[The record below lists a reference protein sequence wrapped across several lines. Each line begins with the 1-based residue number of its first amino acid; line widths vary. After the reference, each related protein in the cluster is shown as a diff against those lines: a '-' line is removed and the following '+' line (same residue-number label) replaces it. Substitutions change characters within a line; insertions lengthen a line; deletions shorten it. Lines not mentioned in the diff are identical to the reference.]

1 MSGVSST
8 SSSSNRYWGL
18 ASGLDVDSIVE
29 GLCSDVQ
36 DQIDEAEADEQTLEW
51 EQTAYRDV
59 ITALDDFQDA
69 YLSLTGD
76 NTMAKSSTYTSYTTS
91 SSDTSLITASANAS
105 ADGESQEITVV
116 QSATSAALESSTGIC
131 GSITGTTNLSSVDVS
146 SLEGQSFTMTVGS
159 VTATMTFTSDDVSNA
174 STVEDLINNKLGDTF
189 GTVPEYDSSGNLTG
203 NTTSKVTASID
214 SSTGYL
220 TLSDAT
226 GYESTTFSV
235 ATSTAGSSDS
245 SVDALTT
252 FGLTDGSSNRLGT
265 SVTLDSLLGNTTTTT
280 DEIYVNINGVSVDI
294 GTGSSTLAD
303 AISAINKSDAG
314 VTAAYDS
321 TSDTVSLTSTTSGGS
336 GSVTISDSAVDS
348 TDCSQTTALF
358 SSLNITDTSV
368 SGQDAVISI
377 NGTKY
382 AESSNNF
389 TIEGVTYKINS
400 TVTSNDTSSN
410 TATLSFVQDSSA
422 LETSL
427 ENFISA
433 YNDLVDTITSYTETA
448 PDDDYYP
455 LTDDEKDDMS
465 DSEIETWNDKADD
478 GVIYQDSTLESILTS
493 MRSVLYQSVTLDDGS
508 TISLYDIGITTSDDY
523 TDYGKLEIK
532 DDDLDTFQT
541 AISTNASAIAEL
553 FTQSSDTLLSGTS
566 SNTERTASEGLVD
579 RLSDIIDGATG
590 DVYGTYGSL
599 LQIAGTSTYCT
610 YTNSIYE
617 QIQEKEDEIDDLQDK
632 LSDKQDRL
640 YDEFESLETYMSTAS
655 TQSDLISSM
664 LGS

>member
-36 DQIDEAEADEQTLEW
+36 DQIDEAEADEQTLKW
-51 EQTAYRDV
+51 QQTAYRDV
-59 ITALDDFQDA
+59 ISALDDFQDA

-76 NTMAKSSTYTSYTTS
+76 STMAKSSTYTSYSTS
-91 SSDTSLITASANAS
+91 SSNTSLITATANAS
-105 ADGESQEITVV
+105 ADGASQVIDVI
-116 QSATSAALESSTGIC
+116 QSATSASLESSGAIC
-131 GSITGTTNLSSVDVS
+131 GSITGSTDLSSVDVS
-146 SLEGQSFTMTVGS
+146 SLEGQSFTMTVGG

-189 GTVPEYDSSGNLTG
+189 GTVPEYDSSGDLTG
-203 NTTSKVTASID
+203 STTSKVTASID

-226 GYESTTFSV
+226 GYESTAFSV

-245 SVDALTT
+245 SVDALTAL
-252 FGLTDGSSNRLGT
+252 GLTDGSSNRLGT
-265 SVTLDSLLGNTTTTT
+265 SVTLDSLLGTTTT

-321 TSDTVSLTSTTSGGS
+321 TSDTVTLTSATTGGS
-336 GSVTISDSAVDS
+336 GTVTISDSAVDS

-358 SSLNITDTSV
+358 SSLNITDTSA

-389 TIEGVTYKINS
+389 TIDGVTYKINS
-400 TVTSNDTSSN
+400 TVTSSDTADN
-410 TATLSFVQDSSA
+410 TANITFLQDSSA

-465 DSEIETWNDKADD
+465 ESEIETWNDKADD

-523 TDYGKLEIK
+523 DDYGKLEIK

-541 AISTNASAIAEL
+541 AISTKAGDIAEL
-553 FTQSSDTLLSGTS
+553 FTQTSDTLLSGTS
-566 SNTERTASEGLVD
+566 SNSVRTASEGLVD
-579 RLSDIIDGATG
+579 RLDDIIKGATG
-590 DVYGTYGSL
+590 NVYGTYGSL
-599 LQIAGTSTYCT
+599 LKIAGTSTSCT
-610 YTNSIYE
+610 YDNTIYDE
-617 QIQEKEDEIDDLQDK
+617 IQDKEDEIDDLKDK

-640 YDEFESLETYMSTAS
+640 YDEFEALETYMSTAS
-655 TQSDLISSM
+655 TQSNLISSM